1 MEERPLLAPDS
12 TDTGGTSQSTVP
24 PWENLVMSQVPYV
37 ERSLTPPTSHNEP
50 TPRPRQ
56 RTLASDHQSQTK
68 PKLFTANSAPQES
81 GYISPTSQEAVHSRW
96 SRRRHT
102 SAFQIPP
109 PPAPAPY
116 ETSLDVPAKRTL
128 SHPIPYVAHPP
139 PSPPKSPSSSTN
151 SSETSPPQEP
161 AKGLPGTMS
170 SRASRMQVDTKSR
183 PKPQDQPS
191 SPRSENEH
199 RPMSKRFTAV
209 FRDIFRKEPIDESGL
224 ERISDRHWTDEY

>member
-1 MEERPLLAPDS
+1 LLAPDS
-12 TDTGGTSQSTVP
+12 TDTGGTSQQTVP
-24 PWENLVMSQVPYV
+24 PWENRVMSQVPYV

-50 TPRPRQ
+50 TPRPWQ
-56 RTLASDHQSQTK
+56 RTVASDHQSQTK

-81 GYISPTSQEAVHSRW
+81 EYISPTSQEAVHSRW

-102 SAFQIPP
+102 NAFQTQPP
-109 PPAPAPY
+109 PPAPY
-116 ETSLDVPAKRTL
+116 ETSLNLPDRRTL
-128 SHPIPYVAHPP
+128 ARPISYVAHPP
-139 PSPPKSPSSSTN
+139 PSPPKSPSSST
-151 SSETSPPQEP
+151 SSSDTSPPPQEP

-183 PKPQDQPS
+183 PKARDQPS

>member
-1 MEERPLLAPDS
+1 LLSPDS

-24 PWENLVMSQVPYV
+24 PWDNRVMSQVPYL
-37 ERSLTPPTSHNEP
+37 ERSLTPPTPHTEP
-50 TPRPRQ
+50 AARPWQ
-56 RTLASDHQSQTK
+56 RTGAPEHQSHTK

-81 GYISPTSQEAVHSRW
+81 EYSSPTSQEVVHRRW

-102 SAFQIPP
+102 NAFQTPP
-109 PPAPAPY
+109 LPAPY
-116 ETSLDVPAKRTL
+116 ETSLDLPDKRKL
-128 SHPIPYVAHPP
+128 SHPVPYVVNPP

-151 SSETSPPQEP
+151 SADASPPQEP
-161 AKGLPGTMS
+161 ARGLPGTMS
-170 SRASRMQVDTKSR
+170 SRAGRMQVDTRSR
-183 PKPQDQPS
+183 SKTQDHPS

-209 FRDIFRKEPIDESGL
+209 FRDIFKKEPIDESGL

>member
-12 TDTGGTSQSTVP
+12 TDTGGTSQQTVP
-24 PWENLVMSQVPYV
+24 PWENRVMSQVPYV

-50 TPRPRQ
+50 TPRPWQ
-56 RTLASDHQSQTK
+56 RTVASDHQSQTK

-81 GYISPTSQEAVHSRW
+81 EYISPTSQEAVHSRW

-102 SAFQIPP
+102 NAFQTQPP
-109 PPAPAPY
+109 PSAPY
-116 ETSLDVPAKRTL
+116 ETSLNLPDRRTL
-128 SHPIPYVAHPP
+128 ARPISYVAHPP
-139 PSPPKSPSSSTN
+139 PSPPKSPSSST
-151 SSETSPPQEP
+151 SSFDTCPPPQEP

-183 PKPQDQPS
+183 PKAQDQPS